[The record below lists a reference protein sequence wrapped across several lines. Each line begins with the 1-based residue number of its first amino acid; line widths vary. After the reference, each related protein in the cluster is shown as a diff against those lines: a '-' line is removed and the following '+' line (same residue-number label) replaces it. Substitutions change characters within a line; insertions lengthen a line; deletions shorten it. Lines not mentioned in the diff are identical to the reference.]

1 MEAFRPKSYMSQ
13 LPKLKLW
20 FEGSRP
26 KTIPAAIVP
35 VIVGTASVET
45 SLTLHRFLL
54 ALLVSIALQVGVNY
68 ANDYSDGIRGTDQD
82 RIGPRRLVGSGL
94 IKSKQVKL
102 AAGISFLIA
111 AIAGLVLAI
120 MTSLLLIL
128 IGSAAILAAWFYTG
142 GSKPYGYSGYG
153 EISVFVFFGLV
164 ATAGSSYVQS
174 ETIESVSI
182 LCSVPVGLLASALLV
197 VNNFRDIE
205 TDSETG
211 KQTFAVRL
219 GKSRTQMF
227 FTLLLLV
234 SLGMYVLIAVLHTYL
249 VLITLTVIPLSLKL
263 IYDIYSK
270 ENAQDLIKILEN
282 TAKLHLLAGI
292 MLSIGLA
299 GGL

>member
-1 MEAFRPKSYMSQ
+1 MSQ
-13 LPKLKLW
+13 LPKLIIW

-45 SLTLHRFLL
+45 GLTLHRFVL
-54 ALLVSIALQVGVNY
+54 ALVVSIALQVGVNY

-82 RIGPRRLVGSGL
+82 RIGPRRLVGSG
-94 IKSKQVKL
+94 IINANQVKL

-120 MTSLLLIL
+120 MTSLWLIL
-128 IGSAAILAAWFYTG
+128 IGCVAILAAWFYTG
-142 GSKPYGYSGYG
+142 GSRPYGYSGYG
-153 EISVFVFFGLV
+153 EVSVFVFFGLV
-164 ATAGSSYVQS
+164 ATVGSSYVQS
-174 ETIESVSI
+174 QTIESISI

-219 GKSRTQMF
+219 GKAKTKMF
-227 FTLLLLV
+227 FAFLLLA
-234 SLGMYVLIAVLHTYL
+234 SLGMYVLIAVFYTYL
-249 VLITLTVIPLSLKL
+249 VLITLVVIPLIIKL
-263 IYDIYSK
+263 IYDIFSK
-270 ENAQDLIKILEN
+270 ENAQDLINLLEN

-292 MLSIGLA
+292 LLSIGLA
-299 GGL
+299 AGL

>member
-1 MEAFRPKSYMSQ
+1 MSQ
-13 LPKLKLW
+13 LPKLNIW

-45 SLTLHRFLL
+45 GLTLHRFVL
-54 ALLVSIALQVGVNY
+54 ALVVSIALQVGVNY

-82 RIGPRRLVGSGL
+82 RVGPRRLVGSEL
-94 IKSKQVKL
+94 VSAQKVKL
-102 AAGISFLIA
+102 AAGISFLVA

-120 MTSLLLIL
+120 VTSLFLIL
-128 IGSAAILAAWFYTG
+128 IGCLAILAAWFYTG
-142 GSKPYGYSGYG
+142 GSKPYGYSGFG

-164 ATAGSSYVQS
+164 ATVGSSYVQS
-174 ETIESVSI
+174 QTIESISI

-219 GKSRTQMF
+219 GKAKTQTF
-227 FTLLLLV
+227 FALLLLG
-234 SLGMYVLIAVLHTYL
+234 SLGMYVLIAMLYTYL
-249 VLITLTVIPLSLKL
+249 ALITLVAIPLSLKL
-263 IYDIYSK
+263 IKDIYTK
-270 ENAQDLIKILEN
+270 ESAEDLIKILEN

-292 MLSIGLA
+292 LLSIGLVS
-299 GGL
+299 GL